1 MEDLLYAFTDDRL
14 RPLIC
19 ANVVVLVAIVF
30 KWSSRKEAQ
39 AAGEGLS
46 ERQELI
52 IEDMTLQSDNLAK
65 MRESNKMKRALKEI
79 EEKRG
84 RLFLG
89 SPNQELLAMYNMG
102 ISEQNA
108 LDEELDRMKRALKET
123 EEKMEGLFDR
133 RMQAECAA
141 AVAKARLDN
150 LRDWEKAVKLFFSAL
165 KNADA
170 SARVALCKDPEGE
183 IEKLLETV
191 EEATGEQALATIN

>member
-1 MEDLLYAFTDDRL
+1 MEDLLYAFTDDRVRAL
-14 RPLIC
+14 VC
-19 ANVVVLVAIVF
+19 ANVVFLVAIVF
-30 KWSSRKEAQ
+30 KLSSRKEAQ

-89 SPNQELLAMYNMG
+89 SPNQELLAMYNLG

-123 EEKMEGLFDR
+123 EEKMERLLDR

-141 AVAKARLDN
+141 AVAEARLSD
-150 LRDWEKAVKLFFSAL
+150 LRAWEKAVKLFSSAL
-165 KNADA
+165 KDADA

-191 EEATGEQALATIN
+191 EEATEQ

>member
-1 MEDLLYAFTDDRL
+1 MEDLFYAFTDDRL

-19 ANVVVLVAIVF
+19 ANAVVLVAILVKLVF
-30 KWSSRKEAQ
+30 NWSSRKEAR

-46 ERQELI
+46 KGEKQI
-52 IEDMTLQSDNLAK
+52 IER
-65 MRESNKMKRALKEI
+65 MRESNKMKRALDEF

-84 RLFLG
+84 RLILG
-89 SPNQELLAMYNMG
+89 SLNQQLLAMYNLG
-102 ISEQNA
+102 ISENVA
-108 LDEELDRMKRALKET
+108 LADELDRMKRTLKET
-123 EEKMEGLFDR
+123 EEKMERLLDR

-141 AVAKARLDN
+141 AVAEARLSD
-150 LRDWEKAVKLFFSAL
+150 LRAKSKWEKAVKLFFSAL

>member
-1 MEDLLYAFTDDRL
+1 MEVSDLV
-14 RPLIC
+14 IC
-19 ANVVVLVAIVF
+19 ALVALVTLLVAAVF
-30 KWSSRKEAQ
+30 YESKAARAGD

-46 ERQELI
+46 EREEQI
-52 IEDMTLQSDNLAK
+52 IERMTLQSDNLAE
-65 MRESNKMKRALKEI
+65 MRASNKMKRALEEF

-84 RLFLG
+84 RLILG
-89 SPNQELLAMYNMG
+89 TLNQQLLTMYNLG
-102 ISEQNA
+102 ISENVS
-108 LDEELDRMKRALKET
+108 LDDELDRMKRALKET
-123 EEKMEGLFDR
+123 EEKMERLLDR

-141 AVAKARLDN
+141 AVAEARLSD
-150 LRDWEKAVKLFFSAL
+150 LRAKSKWEKAVKLFFSAL